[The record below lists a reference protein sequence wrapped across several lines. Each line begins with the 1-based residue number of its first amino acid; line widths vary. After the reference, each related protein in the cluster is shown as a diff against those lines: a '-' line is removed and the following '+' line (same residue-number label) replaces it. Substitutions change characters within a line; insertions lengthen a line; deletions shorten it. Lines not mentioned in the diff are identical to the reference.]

1 MSYIA
6 IPAKKYNRIKIKGDT
21 MKTFIKVNTKKS
33 KALADYKKAKA
44 EHKAQIKTLKAEI
57 KRAKSDIKRHK
68 LLIKQAKNTY
78 KLSKV

>member
-1 MSYIA
+1 MNYIA
-6 IPAKKYNRIKIKGDT
+6 IPAKKYNKIKIKGDT

-44 EHKAQIKTLKAEI
+44 EHKAQIKTLKA
-57 KRAKSDIKRHK
+57 DIKRHK
-68 LLIKQAKNTY
+68 LLTKQAKNIY